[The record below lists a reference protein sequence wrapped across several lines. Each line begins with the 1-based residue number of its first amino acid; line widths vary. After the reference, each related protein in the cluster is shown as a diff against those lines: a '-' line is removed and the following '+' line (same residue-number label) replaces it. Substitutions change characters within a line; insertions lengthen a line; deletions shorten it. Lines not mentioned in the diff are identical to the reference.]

1 MNAKYAPTII
11 SLTWLEE
18 TSCWIK
24 RLISDLAILKNSAEK
39 VVCVVALGLLL
50 AVSLLLLFDF
60 YEGFFLRCALA
71 PTSNCDFRKN
81 VSEHLQRNGSSSSS
95 LEILQDHNQSIN
107 KREHRPCKVF
117 MGKWLKSQQSC
128 PRYLEAK

>member
-1 MNAKYAPTII
+1 MNAKKAPTII

-50 AVSLLLLFDF
+50 AVLLFDF
-60 YEGFFLRCALA
+60 YEGFFFRCGLA
-71 PTSNCDFRKN
+71 A
-81 VSEHLQRNGSSSSS
+81 H
-95 LEILQDHNQSIN
+95 I
-107 KREHRPCKVF
+107 
-117 MGKWLKSQQSC
+117 
-128 PRYLEAK
+128 Y